1 MFGLFRYINNCRT
14 TLDTAISDTDTT
26 ILLVEAVAPM
36 NNPDGG
42 GGPMRFTLMDDPS
55 APTAIEI
62 IGVAAADISVPVA
75 GVVTLTNVSRGME
88 GTTPVAWGGGTI
100 IFASV
105 TAAML
110 ELLELLQL
118 DDDDPA
124 TRVMTVNSIGK
135 DFVLQRTGGLSLSF
149 KIICDLIEAV
159 GISTQDLTSSNVI
172 TGVNAN
178 LSGILAASRARITA
192 AAPVSSA
199 ASGSVGEIR
208 SDTNYLYVCTATNT
222 WKRIALSAF

>member
-1 MFGLFRYINNCRT
+1 MFGLFDYINNCRT

-26 ILLVEAVAPM
+26 VLLVEAVAPM
-36 NNPDGG
+36 NNPIGNA
-42 GGPMRFTLMDDPS
+42 PTRFTLMDDPS
-55 APTAIEI
+55 APTVIEI
-62 IGVAAADISVPVA
+62 IEVPAFDVSPPA
-75 GVVTLTNVSRGME
+75 GGVVTLSNVTRGME
-88 GTTPVAWGGGTI
+88 GTSAVAWGAGTVV
-100 IFASV
+100 FASV
-105 TAAML
+105 TAEML
-110 ELLELLQL
+110 NLRELLQL
-118 DDDDPA
+118 DDNDPA
-124 TRVMTVNSIGK
+124 LRAMTVNAIGK

-159 GISTQDLTSSNVI
+159 GIATQDLTSSNVI